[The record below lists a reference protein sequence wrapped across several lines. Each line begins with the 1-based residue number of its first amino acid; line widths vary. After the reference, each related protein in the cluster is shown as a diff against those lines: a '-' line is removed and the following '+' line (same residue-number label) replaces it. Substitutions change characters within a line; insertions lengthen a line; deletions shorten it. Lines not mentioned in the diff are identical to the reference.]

1 MADILAFPTK
11 STSSSAGRV
20 KRRDNHAEI
29 VIFPGVRYERW
40 EQAADTMPSAP
51 PRDMLRLVE

>member
-11 STSSSAGRV
+11 STSSPAARV

-40 EQAADTMPSAP
+40 EQATDTAPSVQ

>member
-11 STSSSAGRV
+11 SSSPAQRA

-40 EQAADTMPSAP
+40 EQAADALPSAP